1 MAVLRLIDDPEAW
14 TRPIVLIVDD
24 VVLVRMLLADYL
36 RGAGF
41 HVVETSNGEEAIRVL
56 DAGCPARIV
65 ISDVHM
71 PGAIMD
77 GLDLAR
83 WINRHRPEIKV
94 ILASGLYTALDPA
107 DAHFHEGPLLQK
119 PFKPQEVAR
128 RLRLVLGEAS
138 PTPLHPDLHAD

>member
-1 MAVLRLIDDPEAW
+1 
-14 TRPIVLIVDD
+14 
-24 VVLVRMLLADYL
+24 VLVRMLLADYL
-36 RGAGF
+36 RGSGF

-83 WINRHRPEIKV
+83 WIHRHRPELKV
-94 ILASGLYTALDPA
+94 ILASGLFSALDPA
-107 DAHFHEGPLLQK
+107 DAHFHEGPLLRK
-119 PFKPQEVAR
+119 PFKPEEVER
-128 RLRLVLGEAS
+128 RLRLVLGDGGR
-138 PTPLHPDLHAD
+138 TPLA